1 MTVTIDPASSIVGG
15 VDTHA
20 DTIHVAAINEL
31 GRDLGDCEFPT
42 TPAGY
47 QDALD
52 FLSAFGEV
60 SCVGIEGTSSF
71 GTGLNRAAQNAGIT
85 VREVIRPERTV
96 RRHQGKS
103 DPIDAYQAARA
114 VLSGRAQSAPKD
126 QDIEALRSLLNTRRS
141 AVKART
147 ATMNQIHATL
157 ITAPVELRERYRH
170 LKHKPLVSALATC
183 RPSSK
188 TGVVRPVLTA
198 LKMLAQR
205 HQFLT
210 TQADVLEDQLRDLV
224 AMTNPALLSAK
235 GAGPIT
241 AAQLLVTAG
250 GNPDRLHSEASFAAL
265 CGTAPVPAS
274 SGKTTRHRLSRGGDR
289 QANSA
294 LHTIAIVRMSSD
306 TRTRQY
312 CSAQRAKGRNTKELL
327 RILKRAIAR
336 EIYKYL
342 CQPNSVAA
350 IHDLR
355 QTRQAR
361 NITLSHVS
369 AALGTC
375 PIHVSRIERGI
386 VHDRDFAD
394 RYRAWLTTA

>member
-1 MTVTIDPASSIVGG
+1 MTVHLDRTSS

-47 QDALD
+47 RDALD
-52 FLSAFGEV
+52 FLYAFGEV
-60 SCVGIEGTSSF
+60 SCLGIEGTSSF
-71 GTGLNRAAQNAGIT
+71 GTGLTRAAKNAGIA
-85 VREVIRPERTV
+85 VREVIRPERAV
-96 RRHQGKS
+96 RRQQGKS

-114 VLSGRAQSAPKD
+114 VLSGRAQSPPKD

-147 ATMNQIHATL
+147 AAMNQIHATL
-157 ITAPVELRERYRH
+157 ITAPVELREKYRH

-183 RPSSK
+183 RPSTKS
-188 TGVVRPVLTA
+188 GVVRSVLTA

-210 TQADVLEDQLRDLV
+210 AQADALEDQLQDLV
-224 AMTNPALLSAK
+224 AATNLALLSAR
-235 GAGPIT
+235 GVGPTT

-250 GNPDRLHSEASFAAL
+250 GNPERLRTEASFAAL
-265 CGTAPVPAS
+265 CGAAPVPAS
-274 SGKTTRHRLSRGGDR
+274 SGKTNRHRLSRGGDR
-289 QANSA
+289 HANSA

-306 TRTRQY
+306 ARTRQFV
-312 CSAQRAKGRNTKELL
+312 SLQRTKGRGNKELL
-327 RILKRAIAR
+327 RILKRTLAR
-336 EIYKYL
+336 EIYKYI
-342 CQPNSVAA
+342 CEPNSVAA
-350 IHDLR
+350 INDLR
-355 QTRQAR
+355 QSRRAK
-361 NITLSHVS
+361 NIPLSRAS
-369 AALGTC
+369 TALGTC
-375 PIHVSRIERGI
+375 PTQLSRIERGI

-394 RYRAWLTTA
+394 RYRAWLAAG